1 MFVQSAGVGL
11 QVATQMRGAVCCA
24 IELSGGDEL
33 EPVFDPDDPV
43 WVAVP
48 DEEPLEAE
56 PDPADEGVVGFFGG
70 VALLDFLAVGG
81 AAAGLDTKRDVP
93 LAAGCFALGFDA
105 TFDGRA
111 AVRLAD
117 DFGALDAALVALL
130 EFEAAAVAPPAD
142 CEPLLAGAFAEDMSL
157 LNGERI
163 VRLVELDASGEAV
176 PPCCVLGVA
185 PDAASTPA
193 ARPARTAASETGSRI
208 ELNDESIN
216 CSSTKARTPHR
227 NGLDPGWTVAVVS
240 EFRTHSQSDS
250 RADPRL
256 RSPLRRSDAPSG
268 ISPPRKL
275 KLSPSDK
282 IG

>member
-43 WVAVP
+43 CVAVL

-117 DFGALDAALVALL
+117 DFGAPDAAFVAVL
-130 EFEAAAVAPPAD
+130 ELEAAAVGPPVA
-142 CEPLLAGAFAEDMSL
+142 CEPLLAGALAEDMSL

-163 VRLVELDASGEAV
+163 VRLVELDASGEAA
-176 PPCCVLGVA
+176 PPCWVIGVA
-185 PDAASTPA
+185 PDEAST

-208 ELNDESIN
+208 ELNDERIN

-227 NGLDPGWTVAVVS
+227 NGLDPDWTDAVVW
-240 EFRTHSQSDS
+240 EFRTHSQSES

-256 RSPLRRSDAPSG
+256 RSQLRRSDAPSG

-275 KLSPSDK
+275 KLTASAK

>member
-1 MFVQSAGVGL
+1 VLPGPALLARHVDPRRLRGVMGLWSAYMPLGMALGLALAPLAYQTVGWRPVWWAIAAACL
-11 QVATQMRGAVCCA
+11 AMAVVLGPVVGADPRSRV
-24 IELSGGDEL
+24 
-33 EPVFDPDDPV
+33 PDD
-43 WVAVP
+43 
-48 DEEPLEAE
+48 
-56 PDPADEGVVGFFGG
+56 
-70 VALLDFLAVGG
+70 
-81 AAAGLDTKRDVP
+81 
-93 LAAGCFALGFDA
+93 ALGL
-105 TFDGRA
+105 
-111 AVRLAD
+111 VRDTLRS
-117 DFGALDAALVALL
+117 
-130 EFEAAAVAPPAD
+130 PRPW
-142 CEPLLAGAFAEDMSL
+142 LLAGAFAEDMSL